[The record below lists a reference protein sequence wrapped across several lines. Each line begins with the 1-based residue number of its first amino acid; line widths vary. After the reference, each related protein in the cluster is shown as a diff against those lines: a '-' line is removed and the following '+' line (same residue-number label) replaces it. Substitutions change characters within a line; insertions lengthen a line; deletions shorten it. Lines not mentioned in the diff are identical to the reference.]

1 MDPRPDLATAY
12 DAHVLDR
19 ESSGEPTWRDEA
31 KEDLARRLRPGA
43 RLLELG
49 AGVGYTSRWFVDRGL
64 QVLATD
70 LSPANVE
77 MCRAKG
83 LDAQVVDMMDLPFQD
98 GSFEAVWAASCLMH
112 IPDADLPG
120 VLRSIARLLTG
131 DGLFWA
137 GTWGSD
143 TPWEGVWEKDWYTP
157 KRFYSIRGDDQ
168 LRRAFDVDFEVVSF
182 ERFNPEPE
190 IDWHYQTALLAPRR

>member
-1 MDPRPDLATAY
+1 MDPRPDLAAAY

-19 ESSGEPTWRDEA
+19 ESSGEPTWRDPA
-31 KEDLARRLRPGA
+31 KEDLVDRLPAGA
-43 RLLELG
+43 HLLELG
-49 AGVGYTSRWFVDRGL
+49 AGVGYTSRWFADRDL
-64 QVLATD
+64 HVVATD

-83 LDAQVVDMMDLPFQD
+83 LDALVADMMDLPFGA
-98 GSFEAVWAASCLMH
+98 GSFDAVWAASCLMH

-120 VLRSIARLLTG
+120 VLRSIAGLLT
-131 DGLFWA
+131 DGGLVWA

-157 KRFYSIRGDDQ
+157 KRFYSIRGDEQ
-168 LRRAFDVDFEVVSF
+168 LADFFDVDFELVSF
-182 ERFNPEPE
+182 KRLKPEPE
-190 IDWHYQTALLAPRR
+190 IDWHYQTALLSPRR